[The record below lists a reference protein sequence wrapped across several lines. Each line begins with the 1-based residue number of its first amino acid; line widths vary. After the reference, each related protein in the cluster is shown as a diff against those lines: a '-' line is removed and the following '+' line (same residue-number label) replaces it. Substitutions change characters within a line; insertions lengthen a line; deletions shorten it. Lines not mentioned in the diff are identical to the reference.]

1 MGKRTPPTLKIPAGR
16 ALASEVAKA
25 LANLPKNVTA
35 EQAMAAAQAAY
46 AGKNLSP
53 MEAMYHWSKGTKP
66 DEIPSGAA
74 AATKQPA
81 AQPATQ
87 PTSQATQGQSAPSLA
102 DLANTPVEGDL
113 PAEPAA
119 KKPAAGGDAG
129 ALAGRKLPSKK
140 TMVGALSA
148 SGQYTPT
155 EVRALEKKGIK
166 ALGEEYLRYEAA
178 RSNDP
183 SSGLLPDPPKE
194 AAAPKS
200 KRSPTRGSNAAQ
212 AEAADALAPPQKE
225 KPKGKGKQQKLERLD
240 DADDGMDAAGQQQ
253 QPKEPVK
260 PKASNKQL
268 TGTQEQWV
276 ERTGRNKPTWASMID
291 HVDRNL
297 YGYGGLA
304 AAAGASFGL
313 PLMFNKGEQQS
324 SNYDPGMLSAP
335 MTPDY
340 LDDYRDTFQMMQ
352 QGQPQRNLLEPPPFH
367 QMQPPPEPEPQDPPQ
382 GIPNAAPPQSTDI
395 IRMLMQRGQV

>member
-1 MGKRTPPTLKIPAGR
+1 MGKRTPPTLKIPTGR
-16 ALASEVAKA
+16 ALTSEVAKV
-25 LANLPKNVTA
+25 LKNLPKNVTA
-35 EQAMAAAQAAY
+35 EQAMAAAEAAY

-53 MEAMYHWSKGTKP
+53 MEALYYWSKGVQP
-66 DEIPSGAA
+66 DEIASGTAA
-74 AATKQPA
+74 AAKQTA
-81 AQPATQ
+81 SQPATQ
-87 PTSQATQGQSAPSLA
+87 PTNQAPQGQSAPSMA

-113 PAEPAA
+113 PTEPAA
-119 KKPAAGGDAG
+119 KKPAAGGDTG
-129 ALAGRKLPSKK
+129 ALAGKKLPSKK
-140 TMVGALSA
+140 TMLGALSS

-178 RSNDP
+178 RANDP

-194 AAAPKS
+194 AAAPKRKR
-200 KRSPTRGSNAAQ
+200 KRSTARGGNAAQ

-225 KPKGKGKQQKLERLD
+225 KPKGKQQKLERLD
-240 DADDGMDAAGQQQ
+240 DTDDGTEAPRQQKQ
-253 QPKEPVK
+253 DKKPVEPQ
-260 PKASNKQL
+260 SDKQL
-268 TGTQEQWV
+268 TGTQKQWL
-276 ERTGRNKPTWASMID
+276 ERTGRNKPLWASMID

-297 YGYGGLA
+297 YGYGGLV

-324 SNYDPGMLSAP
+324 SNYDPGMISAP